1 MKPGT
6 PIPGLDSIY
15 PKADPKKAA
24 DPNKTAPVAKPRSE
38 YPKWVNELA
47 TPPPTLA
54 YLRSINIWE
63 GTDYEMKRYLKLVR
77 RGKIKEDNEVAGV

>member
-15 PKADPKKAA
+15 PKPDPKKPA
-24 DPNKTAPVAKPRSE
+24 DPDKTAPVAKPREE
-38 YPKWVNELA
+38 YPSWVNSLA

-54 YLRSINIWE
+54 YLRSIKIEE
-63 GTDYEMKRYLKLVR
+63 GTDYEMRRYLKLVR
-77 RGKIKEDNEVAGV
+77 RIKIKEDNAVAGA